1 MQKSWFK
8 ILIAAVTA
16 MAAIA
21 TGPGCAGPG
30 PKLAP
35 VAPLETVAT
44 DAGDVEHRYDMND
57 DGKPDYAEFLN
68 ADGRVHR
75 LQFDTDNDGVLEA
88 VVDRLSAGS
97 NEGDR
102 QLVVLLDSIPYGVV
116 HEAWQ
121 AGRFRLFP
129 PPSRVISPFPV
140 MTDLSFSEF
149 FGVSP
154 SRGAESEYYD
164 GKVLHGGYDVYAAEG
179 NAGWL
184 GHTDYH
190 LQFIA
195 HAVAYLWPDIWYGHE
210 LGKIQRHFFRGQEN
224 PFVGYV
230 VTTSGLGATQGRSGH
245 QSALVRLDR
254 FCQAVMFE
262 LRGRVQI
269 TLMSDHGHCLLP
281 SKRIPLSDLLK
292 KFGYRVTS
300 RLRGPADVVVP
311 EFGVV
316 NYAGVYTQ
324 SPDSVARDMIGVDGI
339 ELTTFLDKDD
349 AVVVRGK
356 SGLARIRRS
365 AAGEGYRYDCEY
377 GDPLLL
383 LPVIDVLRQRGE
395 VGPDGSIVDNLLF
408 EATKDHL
415 YPDALHRLWRA
426 FHGLMIHPPDVMASV
441 QDGWHCGSE
450 LMTKLVDVSA
460 AHGSLN
466 ADSSSGFVMTT
477 NGPLP
482 EVIRMEALRA
492 DLVRLGVEFR
502 QQAQRD
508 DSAETAAGR

>member
-1 MQKSWFK
+1 MQKSWFN
-8 ILIAAVTA
+8 ILIAAVTS

-21 TGPGCAGPG
+21 TGSGCAGPG

-35 VAPLETVAT
+35 VAPLESVST
-44 DAGDVEHRYDMND
+44 DTGEVEHRYDMNN
-57 DGKPDYAEFLN
+57 DGRPDYAEVLN
-68 ADGRVHR
+68 ADGRIHSLR
-75 LQFDTDNDGVLEA
+75 FDTDDDGILEA
-88 VVDRLSAGS
+88 TVDRLGS
-97 NEGDR
+97 GASVGDR

-116 HEAWQ
+116 RDAWQ

-154 SRGAESEYYD
+154 SPGAESEYYD
-164 GKVLHGGYDVYAAEG
+164 GKILHGGYDVYAAEG
-179 NAGWL
+179 NAGWID
-184 GHTDYH
+184 HTDYH

-300 RLRGPADVVVP
+300 RLRGPDDVIVP

-316 NYAGVYTQ
+316 NFAGVYTK
-324 SPDSVARDMIGVDGI
+324 SPGSVARDLIGVDGI

-349 AVVVRGK
+349 SVVVQSRD
-356 SGLARIRRS
+356 GLARIRRS
-365 AAGEGYRYDCEY
+365 AGGGYAYDCEQ
-377 GDPLLL
+377 GDPLQL
-383 LPVIDVLRQRGE
+383 LPVVDALRRNGE
-395 VGPDGSIVDNLLF
+395 VGPDGSIADDALF
-408 EATKDHL
+408 DSTKDHL

-426 FHGLMIHPPDVMASV
+426 FHGLMVNPPDVMISV
-441 QDGWHCGSE
+441 QDGWHCGSA
-450 LMTKLVDVSA
+450 LMTRLVDVSA

-466 ADSSSGFVMTT
+466 AESSSGFVMTT
-477 NGPLP
+477 NGQLP

-492 DLVRLGVEFR
+492 ELVRLGVGFGSDR
-502 QQAQRD
+502 
-508 DSAETAAGR
+508 AEESRPGQVSP

>member
-1 MQKSWFK
+1 MQKSWFN
-8 ILIAAVTA
+8 ILVVAVSS

-35 VAPLETVAT
+35 VAPLESVAT
-44 DAGDVEHRYDMND
+44 DAGEVEYRYDMND
-57 DGKPDYAEFLN
+57 DGKPDYAEVLN
-68 ADGRVHR
+68 ADGRIHR

-88 VVDRLSAGS
+88 VVDRLSSGS
-97 NEGDR
+97 SEGDR

-116 HEAWQ
+116 REAWQ

-154 SRGAESEYYD
+154 SPGAESEYYD
-164 GKVLHGGYDVYAAEG
+164 GNILHGGYDVYAAEG
-179 NAGWL
+179 NAGWID
-184 GHTDYH
+184 HTDYH

-210 LGKIQRHFFRGQEN
+210 LGKIQRHFFRGLEN

-230 VTTSGLGATQGRSGH
+230 VTTSGLGATQGRNGH

-262 LRGRVQI
+262 MRGRVQI

-292 KFGYRVTS
+292 KFGYRITS
-300 RLRGPADVVVP
+300 RLRGPGDVVVP

-316 NYAGVYTQ
+316 NFAGVYTK
-324 SPDSVARDMIGVDGI
+324 SPDSVARDLIGVDGI
-339 ELTTFLDKDD
+339 ELTTFLDTDD
-349 AVVVRGK
+349 AVVVQSRD
-356 SGLARIRRS
+356 GLARIRRS
-365 AAGEGYRYDCEY
+365 VAGDGYRYDCEH
-377 GDPLLL
+377 GDPLQL
-383 LPVIDVLRQRGE
+383 LPVVDALRRNGE
-395 VGPDGSIVDNLLF
+395 VGPDGSIADDALF
-408 EATKDHL
+408 DSTKDHL

-426 FHGLMIHPPDVMASV
+426 FHGLMVNPPDVMISV
-441 QDGWHCGSE
+441 QDGWHCGSA

-466 ADSSSGFVMTT
+466 ADSSGGFVMTT

-482 EVIRMEALRA
+482 QVIRMEALRA
-492 DLVRLGVEFR
+492 ELVRLGINFR
-502 QQAQRD
+502 KD
-508 DSAETAAGR
+508 PSDETP